1 MTSIGVPSIS
11 LIPSN
16 DQVGQQFM
24 SLRIN
29 AYHWQELP
37 INDELIVKVEE
48 LAEKEKQPTL
58 VADMPIFDCRLGQL
72 IYDEEVDMG

>member
-1 MTSIGVPSIS
+1 M
-11 LIPSN
+11 
-16 DQVGQQFM
+16 
-24 SLRIN
+24 
-29 AYHWQELP
+29 
-37 INDELIVKVEE
+37 KVEE